1 MVSHHVTRDGAT
13 MTEPEGPIG
22 LRRVI
27 GSRLL
32 LVFIVGDILGTGI
45 YALIGQVAGEVG
57 GAVWIPFLLAFL
69 IATPTALSY
78 LELVTKYPQAAGSA
92 IYAHRAF
99 GRRWVTFLVGF
110 AVLASVIGAAATG
123 ARVFA
128 AHLAAVL
135 HVQTS
140 PLTLTVLSLG
150 MVGTVMLINLWGI
163 RESMIASVVIT
174 AIELLGL
181 LIVIVI
187 GAAAVGRGEA
197 DLSRSFDFSAHGG
210 QPAIMALLAA
220 TSLAFF
226 AMVGFE
232 DSVNLAEE
240 TQDPTRSY
248 PRAILGGLAITATV
262 YVLVSIFAV
271 AVVPPGELAGSET
284 PLTLVVGRGLPGF
297 PATDMFAVIT
307 MCALAH
313 TTLLNMLTASR
324 LVYGM
329 AQARVLPLSLSRV
342 LPVRRTPWKAVVVT
356 SAVAGTLVSYV
367 AHIGSGGIGLLAGT
381 TSLLHL
387 AVFSMVNIA
396 VLVLRRRPVAHPH
409 FRTNAA
415 VAAVAA
421 VVCVL
426 LTTPLTG
433 RDPRQYLLAGG
444 LLAFGMA
451 LAIPALRAPAND
463 QPD

>member
-1 MVSHHVTRDGAT
+1 MTASAKAT
-13 MTEPEGPIG
+13 G

-27 GSRLL
+27 GPRLL

-57 GAVWIPFLLAFL
+57 GAVWLPFLLAFL

-92 IYAHRAF
+92 NYAHRAF

-110 AVLASVIGAAATG
+110 AVLASVIGSAATG

-128 AHLAAVL
+128 AHLATVL
-135 HVQTS
+135 HWEPS
-140 PLTLTVLSLG
+140 PSTLTFLSLAV
-150 MVGTVMLINLWGI
+150 VGTVMLVNLWGV
-163 RESMIASVVIT
+163 RESLIASVVIT
-174 AIELLGL
+174 AIELAGL
-181 LIVIVI
+181 LIVIL
-187 GAAAVGRGEA
+187 VGLLATSRGDA
-197 DLSRSFDFSAHGG
+197 DLSRPFDFDAHGG
-210 QPAIMALLAA
+210 QVTVIALLAA

-240 TQDPTRSY
+240 TRNPTDTY

-262 YVLVSIFAV
+262 YVLVCFFAV
-271 AVVPPGELAGSET
+271 AVVPPAGLAGTET
-284 PLTLVVGRGLPGF
+284 PLTLVVTRGLPGV
-297 PATDMFAVIT
+297 PATDVFAVIT

-324 LVYGM
+324 LVYGL
-329 AQARVLPLSLSRV
+329 AEQGVLPRPLGGVLS
-342 LPVRRTPWKAVVVT
+342 VRRTPWVAILVT
-356 SAVAGTLVSYV
+356 TAVAAALVSYV
-367 AHIGSGGIGLLAGT
+367 ARVGAEAIGLLAGT

-387 AVFSMVNIA
+387 AVFSLVNIA
-396 VLVLRRRPVAHPH
+396 VLLLRNRPVEHRH

-415 VAAVAA
+415 LAAGAA
-421 VVCVL
+421 VVCIA

-433 RDPRQYLLAGG
+433 RDPRQYLLAGT

-451 LAIPALRAPAND
+451 LSIPALRSQNVTGSASTP
-463 QPD
+463 

>member
-1 MVSHHVTRDGAT
+1 MAKPAT
-13 MTEPEGPIG
+13 TTG

-27 GSRLL
+27 GPRLL

-57 GAVWIPFLLAFL
+57 GAVWLPFLLAFL

-92 IYAHRAF
+92 NYANRAF
-99 GRRWVTFLVGF
+99 GRRWITFLVGF
-110 AVLASVIGAAATG
+110 AVLASVIGSAATG

-128 AHLAAVL
+128 AHLATVL
-135 HVQTS
+135 HWETT
-140 PLTLTVLSLG
+140 PATLTFLSLG
-150 MVGTVMLINLWGI
+150 VVGTVMLVNLWGV
-163 RESMIASVVIT
+163 RESLIASVVIT
-174 AIELLGL
+174 AIELSGL
-181 LIVIVI
+181 LIVIV
-187 GAAAVGRGEA
+187 VGLLATSRGDA
-197 DLSRSFDFSAHGG
+197 DLSRSFDFDAHGG

-240 TQDPTRSY
+240 TRNPTFAY
-248 PRAILGGLAITATV
+248 PRAILGGLAITATL

-271 AVVPPGELAGSET
+271 AVVPPAGLAGTET
-284 PLTLVVGRGLPGF
+284 PLTLVVARGLPGL
-297 PATDMFAVIT
+297 PVTDMFAIIT
-307 MCALAH
+307 MCALVH

-324 LVYGM
+324 LVYGL
-329 AQARVLPLSLSRV
+329 AEQGVLPRPLSGVLS
-342 LPVRRTPWKAVVVT
+342 VRRTPWVAILVT
-356 SAVAGTLVSYV
+356 TAVAGALVSYV
-367 AHIGSGGIGLLAGT
+367 ARVGTGAIGLLAGT

-387 AVFSMVNIA
+387 AVFSIVNIA
-396 VLVLRRRPVAHPH
+396 VLMLRNHPVGHRH

-415 VAAVAA
+415 LAAGAA
-421 VVCVL
+421 VVCVA

-433 RDPRQYLLAGG
+433 RDPRQYLLAGA
-444 LLAFGMA
+444 LLGVGMA
-451 LAIPALRAPAND
+451 LAIPALRSPADD
-463 QPD
+463 QNVTGSESTP

>member
-1 MVSHHVTRDGAT
+1 MTKPAQAT
-13 MTEPEGPIG
+13 G

-27 GSRLL
+27 GPRLL

-57 GAVWIPFLLAFL
+57 GAVWLPFLLAFL

-92 IYAHRAF
+92 NYAHRAF

-110 AVLASVIGAAATG
+110 AVLASVIGSAATG

-128 AHLAAVL
+128 SHLATVL
-135 HVQTS
+135 HWETS
-140 PLTLTVLSLG
+140 PSTLTFLSLAV
-150 MVGTVMLINLWGI
+150 VGTVMVVNLWGI

-174 AIELLGL
+174 AIELAGL
-181 LIVIVI
+181 LIVIVV
-187 GAAAVGRGEA
+187 GLLAASRGDA
-197 DLSRSFDFSAHGG
+197 DLSRPLNFNAHGD
-210 QPAIMALLAA
+210 QPAIMTLLAA

-240 TQDPTRSY
+240 TRNPTRTY

-271 AVVPPGELAGSET
+271 AVVPPAGLAGTET
-284 PLTLVVGRGLPGF
+284 PLTLVVARGIPGF

-324 LVYGM
+324 LVYGL
-329 AQARVLPLSLSRV
+329 AEQGVLPRPLSGVLS
-342 LPVRRTPWKAVVVT
+342 VRRTPWIAILVT
-356 SAVAGTLVSYV
+356 TAVAGALVSYV
-367 AHIGSGGIGLLAGT
+367 ARVGTGAIGLLAGT

-387 AVFSMVNIA
+387 AVFSIVNIA
-396 VLVLRRRPVAHPH
+396 VLVLRNHPVEHRH
-409 FRTNAA
+409 FRTNA
-415 VAAVAA
+415 VLAAAAA
-421 VVCVL
+421 VVCIA

-433 RDPRQYLLAGG
+433 RDPRQYLLAGV
-444 LLAFGMA
+444 LLAVGMA
-451 LAIPALRAPAND
+451 LAIPALRSPAD
-463 QPD
+463 DRQP